1 MQLSRHRGAVSTQSK
16 LSIGKLLNPI
26 APILVALWASA
37 VCAGQSVTEVSLE
50 AEAEALTQRF
60 VGELKPALQ
69 KAMREGGP
77 SKAIEVCASLA
88 PRIANAMSAE
98 SGWLVRRVSLN
109 PRNVSRA
116 QPDNWERG
124 VLQEFDRRRAAGEAP
139 AELVYSDTV
148 QNHYRYMR
156 AQVAEGICLSCHGTT
171 LSEAAVTT
179 LSNYYPDDAATGY
192 SLGQVRGAISLMRK
206 VQQE

>member
-1 MQLSRHRGAVSTQSK
+1 MQPSLYRGVVSTRCRSSIAYL
-16 LSIGKLLNPI
+16 LSLLV
-26 APILVALWASA
+26 PILLTLWAGVASA
-37 VCAGQSVTEVSLE
+37 DPLATDALLE
-50 AEAEALTQRF
+50 AEAKALTERF
-60 VGELKPALQ
+60 VGQLKPALQ
-69 KAMREGGP
+69 KAMSEGGP
-77 SKAIEVCASLA
+77 PRAIEVCASLA
-88 PRIANAMSAE
+88 PRIATALSAE

-109 PRNVSRA
+109 PRNISRA

-156 AQVAEGICLSCHGTT
+156 AQVAEGICLTCHGTE
-171 LSEAAVTT
+171 LSDAATTT

-192 SLGQVRGAISLMRK
+192 SLGEVRGAISLTRK